1 VLLQRVRESGR
12 RDFDVRWRYF
22 SLSQVN
28 SQIESWTLWGEP
40 HPDADMRGRA
50 SFMAAEAARR
60 QDGRFDAFHMELLRQ
75 RHELDL
81 PIDDPEALRAAAEI
95 AGLDLERFERD
106 RQDLSTLAALATDHE
121 YAVSELGVFGTPTF
135 VLPGGRSAYLRLR
148 PAPQDPEEAV
158 AVFDELLDLVGE
170 RPYVLEVKRPS
181 KPAST

>member
-1 VLLQRVRESGR
+1 MLLQRVRETGR
-12 RDFDVRWRYF
+12 REFQVRWRYF

-28 SQIESWTLWGEP
+28 SQIDGWTLWGEP
-40 HPDADMRGRA
+40 HPGADMRGRA

-60 QDGRFDAFHMELLRQ
+60 QDGRFEAFHMELLRQ

-81 PIDDPEALRAAAEI
+81 PADEPEALTAAARA

-106 RQDLSTLAALATDHE
+106 RQDPSTLAALAADHQ

-135 VLPGGRSAYLRLR
+135 VLPEGRSAYVRLR
-148 PAPQDPEEAV
+148 PAPKDAEEVV
-158 AVFDELLDLVGE
+158 AVFDELLNLVGE
-170 RPYVLEVKRPS
+170 RPYVLEVKRPR